1 MAGKLKGPMDILV
14 KTKTGNYLGAGT
26 NGKVYINLVDS
37 GGRESG
43 DLKLDVWWKD
53 DHEKGTEGEYTLK
66 CVDMTPPIHELKLS
80 LDNCI
85 PGDSWFCSSLSVQF
99 EPEANGQTFYFP
111 VDRWLEAGTSVW
123 LVPGGCV
130 LPQHEKRTHQ
140 RQTELK
146 VMRERY
152 DSFNPV
158 EGLLPMLALAETA
171 AILGMSNVGI
181 LLGKF
186 LSQDGR
192 WESFESIKKIFPPG
206 KVPKGKTHWRTDENF
221 GWQRLAGV
229 NPTSIRLC
237 TEIPKGTRAI
247 YHLNFVTLACLDH
260 EISKPEVL
268 LQYHDKPPGGPKSN
282 HFEVSSRPTH
292 LPNIKFGVTAEMVE
306 PFLQGLKLKA
316 AITKKRLYYVDH
328 SNMAATSMANS
339 TKARPMCAPFG
350 LFFVNDKK
358 DLVPVA
364 IQLYPNEG
372 GKQHPVATRVCIP
385 HIEREQ
391 GVDLVKFP
399 PQLMIVFLP
408 NDPPNTWLLAKMW
421 FNCADAN
428 YHEAVPHLGFT
439 HLFVEACNLAA
450 KQNLSISH
458 PMHRVLEPHFIYMF
472 AINNLALHTL
482 MAKGGGLDQTTQIGA
497 EGSFELIR
505 RSRKRDDVRS
515 ASKVAGRR
523 YLPQEHRRPSS
534 NTSEVSQHIH
544 IESPGHTVTLDKVRI
559 LDTEQD
565 YFVRGVKEAV
575 YIRAHQP
582 SLNRDGGRYRLPA
595 TFDALLTSSRFRL
608 PENDLP
614 NYYYRDDALPI
625 YEVIKNHVTKV
636 VGHFYSPDEEGKSNK
651 LDEDAEIQSFAK
663 ALVDSGIQGVPG
675 NGTLSNV
682 NQLIQILT
690 SIIFTASV
698 QHAAVNF
705 MQWDQYGFVPN
716 MPLVLEGE
724 PPRTK
729 DMLTEEDVLNALPG
743 KFQTVMIN
751 LLTGVLSERAT
762 QPLGQFEV
770 KYFQGEKAERVIDT
784 FNQDLVKI
792 GLEIQH
798 KNSTERSQPY
808 DYLDPREIPNAISI

>member
-1 MAGKLKGPMDILV
+1 
-14 KTKTGNYLGAGT
+14 
-26 NGKVYINLVDS
+26 
-37 GGRESG
+37 
-43 DLKLDVWWKD
+43 
-53 DHEKGTEGEYTLK
+53 
-66 CVDMTPPIHELKLS
+66 MTPPIQELKLS
-80 LDNCI
+80 LGNWA
-85 PGDSWFCSSLSVQF
+85 PGDAWFCNSLSVQF
-99 EPEANGQTFYFP
+99 EPKSNGPTFYFP
-111 VDRWLEAGTSVW
+111 VDRWLAPGHICKLTCLLHSSSLRVLFFSAQRLASPDFSCLDSVELHLGTSVW

-130 LPQHEKRTHQ
+130 LPQHENRTHQ

-158 EGLLPMLALAETA
+158 EGLLPMLALAESV
-171 AILGMSNVGI
+171 AILGMTNVGI

-192 WESFESIKKIFPPG
+192 WDSFDSIEQIFPPG
-206 KVPKGKTHWRTDENF
+206 KVPKGKAHWRTDENF

-237 TEIPKGTRAI
+237 TDIPKG
-247 YHLNFVTLACLDH
+247 
-260 EISKPEVL
+260 
-268 LQYHDKPPGGPKSN
+268 
-282 HFEVSSRPTH
+282 
-292 LPNIKFGVTAEMVE
+292 FGVTAEIVE
-306 PFLQGLKLKA
+306 PFLQGLKLED
-316 AITKKRLYYVDH
+316 AIQKKRLYYVDH
-328 SNMAATSMANS
+328 TIMAATSMANT

-372 GKQHPVATRVCIP
+372 GEQHP
-385 HIEREQ
+385 
-391 GVDLVKFP
+391 
-399 PQLMIVFLP
+399 VFLP
-408 NDPPNTWLLAKMW
+408 NDPPNMWRMAKMW

-439 HLFVEACNLAA
+439 HLLVEVCNLAA

-472 AINNLALHTL
+472 AINNLALNTL

-497 EGSFELIR
+497 MGSFELIR
-505 RSRKRDDVRS
+505 RRVKTWR
-515 ASKVAGRR
+515 
-523 YLPQEHRRPSS
+523 
-534 NTSEVSQHIH
+534 
-544 IESPGHTVTLDKVRI
+544 
-559 LDTEQD
+559 LDTDGTLPED
-565 YFVRGVKEAV
+565 LKNRGVDNA
-575 YIRAHQP
+575 
-582 SLNRDGGRYRLPA
+582 D
-595 TFDALLTSSRFRL
+595 
-608 PENDLP
+608 DLP

-625 YEVIKNHVTKV
+625 YEVIKNHVTKI
-636 VGHFYSPDEEGKSNK
+636 VGHFYSPDGKGNSTK
-651 LDEDAEIQSFAK
+651 LNEDSEIQNFAK

-675 NGTLSNV
+675 NGALTNV

-705 MQWDQYGFVPN
+705 MQWDQYAFVPN

-770 KYFQGEKAERVIDT
+770 KYFQGQKAERVIDT

-792 GLEIQH
+792 ALDIEH
-798 KNSTERSQPY
+798 KNSTQRSQPY

>member
-1 MAGKLKGPMDILV
+1 MEILV

-26 NGKVYINLVDS
+26 YGTVYINFVDS
-37 GGRESG
+37 GGKESG
-43 DLKLDVWWKD
+43 DLSLDVWLQY
-53 DHEKGTEGEYTLK
+53 DHQRGTEGEYTLQ
-66 CVDMTPPIHELKLS
+66 CGDMTPPIQELKLS
-80 LDNCI
+80 LGNWA
-85 PGDSWFCSSLSVQF
+85 PGDAWFCNSLSVQF
-99 EPEANGQTFYFP
+99 EPKSNGPTFYFP
-111 VDRWLEAGTSVW
+111 VDRWLAPGTSVW

-140 RQTELK
+140 RTTELK

-158 EGLLPMLALAETA
+158 EGLLPMLKKLPIEASFSEKQTLALAESV
-171 AILGMSNVGI
+171 AILGMTNVGI

-192 WESFESIKKIFPPG
+192 WGSFDSIETIFPPG
-206 KVPKGKTHWRTDENF
+206 KVPKGKAHWRTDENF

-237 TEIPKGTRAI
+237 TDIPKG
-247 YHLNFVTLACLDH
+247 
-260 EISKPEVL
+260 
-268 LQYHDKPPGGPKSN
+268 
-282 HFEVSSRPTH
+282 
-292 LPNIKFGVTAEMVE
+292 FGVTAEIVE
-306 PFLQGLKLKA
+306 PFLQGLKLED
-316 AITKKRLYYVDH
+316 AIQKKRLYYVDH
-328 SNMAATSMANS
+328 TIMAATSMANT

-372 GKQHPVATRVCIP
+372 KEQHP
-385 HIEREQ
+385 
-391 GVDLVKFP
+391 
-399 PQLMIVFLP
+399 VFLP
-408 NDPPNTWLLAKMW
+408 NDPPNMWRMAKMW

-439 HLFVEACNLAA
+439 HLLVEACNLAA

-472 AINNLALHTL
+472 AINNLALGTL

-497 EGSFELIR
+497 MGSFELIR
-505 RSRKRDDVRS
+505 RRVKTWR
-515 ASKVAGRR
+515 
-523 YLPQEHRRPSS
+523 
-534 NTSEVSQHIH
+534 
-544 IESPGHTVTLDKVRI
+544 
-559 LDTEQD
+559 LDTDGTLPED
-565 YFVRGVKEAV
+565 LKNRGVDNA
-575 YIRAHQP
+575 
-582 SLNRDGGRYRLPA
+582 D
-595 TFDALLTSSRFRL
+595 
-608 PENDLP
+608 DLP

-625 YEVIKNHVTKV
+625 YEVIKNHVTKI
-636 VGHFYSPDEEGKSNK
+636 VGHFYSPDGKGNSTK
-651 LDEDAEIQSFAK
+651 LNEDSEIQNFAK

-675 NGTLSNV
+675 NGTLTNV

-705 MQWDQYGFVPN
+705 MQWDQYAFVPN

-770 KYFQGEKAERVIDT
+770 KYFQGQKAERVIDT

-792 GLEIQH
+792 ALDIEH